1 ALPPTSSAS
10 SCRASSSRWC
20 SMYGPR
26 TCPRCSKHWCRDSS
40 SDPAA
45 PRRPRREGKALSELR
60 LTGGELRGRRLRV
73 PAGVRPTEGRLR
85 EALFS
90 IWQSELPGARFLDLF
105 AGAGGV
111 GLEAVSRGAARV
123 VLVEGDPRTLRT
135 LRENVAAVNAQGA
148 TRLYRL
154 RLPAGLAVLRERE
167 APFDLVFIDPPY
179 GFDESDKLLAAL
191 VSLLAPGGV
200 AAFEHADRDKAPQPP
215 AALLFDETR
224 CYGGSCLSFYRSHP
238 AET

>member
-1 ALPPTSSAS
+1 
-10 SCRASSSRWC
+10 
-20 SMYGPR
+20 M
-26 TCPRCSKHWCRDSS
+26 
-40 SDPAA
+40 
-45 PRRPRREGKALSELR
+45 SELR

-111 GLEAVSRGAARV
+111 GLEAVGRGAARV

-135 LRENVAAVNAQGA
+135 LKENVAAVGAESA

-167 APFDLVFIDPPY
+167 APFDLAFVDPPY
-179 GFDESDKLLAAL
+179 GFDESNKILGGLAPLLAH
-191 VSLLAPGGV
+191 GGAV
-200 AAFEHADRDKAPQPP
+200 AFEHADRDDPP
-215 AALLFDETR
+215 ATPPDLAFEETR

-238 AET
+238 AAT